1 MGQARA
7 RIRQAE
13 ADDIEDI
20 IALEL
25 RTIRESYASFLG
37 QEAVEGFIR
46 SGAVETFVRENA
58 GRTQVAT
65 LDGTVVGCVVATDN
79 HIDQLM
85 IDVRFHRQGLGSQLL
100 ENLESELFKD
110 YQALFLET
118 FRDNH
123 QAIAF
128 YQKHSWTVV
137 GGYSDENHGV
147 DMIKLR
153 KEAP

>member
-1 MGQARA
+1 MGQAHA
-7 RIRQAE
+7 RIRLAE

-25 RTIRESYASFLG
+25 RTIRESYANFLG
-37 QEAVEGFIR
+37 QTAVEGFIA
-46 SGAVETFVRENA
+46 SGAVEKFVRENA
-58 GRTQVAT
+58 SRAQVVT
-65 LDGTVVGCVVATDN
+65 LDDAVVGYVVATDN

-100 ENLESELFKD
+100 LHLESELFKD
-110 YQALFLET
+110 HHALFLET
-118 FRDNH
+118 PRDNQ

-128 YQKHSWTVV
+128 YRNHSWAVV
-137 GGYSDENHGV
+137 GAYRDEAHGV

-153 KEAP
+153 KDAE